1 MTQVTFGFPPA
12 GFLGPSHMTMGT
24 FDGVH
29 RGHQALLRPLIAG
42 AREAGATSVLVT
54 YEPHPRCVL
63 DPDHCPANLT
73 TLDEKTWLLDQLGLD
88 HLVVIPF
95 TPQVAA
101 LSPAVFM
108 QRILRGIQIR
118 KVVIGEAH
126 RFGHGR
132 RGDPALLRRLG
143 TRHGFAVEVA
153 PIVTRGREPI
163 SSSRIRRLVLL
174 GQVRAAA
181 QLLGRDYV
189 IRSTVEHGLR
199 RGRDLGFPTANLR
212 IGPNKLLP
220 ATGIYAVRVDRE
232 DRTYAGALS
241 IGFRPTFGNNSLTVE
256 VFILD
261 FDGDLYDK
269 LLTVWF
275 VQRLRA
281 EKRFASVTTLIQQMT
296 RDVDNTRRILGIEPS
311 AERI

>member
-1 MTQVTFGFPPA
+1 MTQVTFGFPAA
-12 GFLGPSHMTMGT
+12 GLLGPSYLTMGT

-29 RGHQALLRPLIAG
+29 RGHQALLKALIAG
-42 AREAGATSVLVT
+42 ARAAGVASVVIT

-73 TLDEKTWLLDQLGLD
+73 TLDEKTWLLDQLGVD

-95 TPQVAA
+95 TPQLAA
-101 LSPAVFM
+101 LSPAAFM
-108 QRILRGIQIR
+108 QRLLRGIQVRRI
-118 KVVIGEAH
+118 VIGENH
-126 RFGHGR
+126 RFGHGQ
-132 RGDPALLRRLG
+132 RGDPAFLRRLG
-143 TRHGFAVEVA
+143 TRHDFTVEVA
-153 PIVTRGREPI
+153 PTLTRGKAPI

-189 IRSTVEHGLR
+189 IRSTVEHGLK
-199 RGRDLGFPTANLR
+199 RGRELGFPTANLR
-212 IGPNKLLP
+212 ISPNKLLP
-220 ATGIYAVRVDRE
+220 ATGIYAVRVDIE

-241 IGFRPTFGNNSLTVE
+241 VGFRPTFGSNSLTVE

-261 FDGDLYDK
+261 FDADLYDK

-281 EKRFASVTTLIQQMT
+281 EKRFASVAALQQQMT
-296 RDVDNTRRILGIEPS
+296 RDVDNARRILGIEPA
-311 AERI
+311 AERR

>member
-1 MTQVTFGFPPA
+1 MTQVTFGFPAA

-29 RGHQALLRPLIAG
+29 RGHQALLKALISGARVAG
-42 AREAGATSVLVT
+42 AASVVIT

-73 TLDEKTWLLDQLGLD
+73 TLDEKTWLLDQLGVD
-88 HLVVIPF
+88 QLVVIPF

-101 LSPAVFM
+101 LSPAAFM
-108 QRILRGIQIR
+108 QRLLRGIQIR
-118 KVVIGEAH
+118 HVILGENH
-126 RFGHGR
+126 RFGHGQ
-132 RGDPALLRRLG
+132 RGDSAFLRRLG
-143 TRHGFAVEVA
+143 ARHGFTVEVVPTLA
-153 PIVTRGREPI
+153 RGREPI

-181 QLLGRDYV
+181 QLLGRDYF
-189 IRSTVEHGLR
+189 IRSTVEHGLK
-199 RGRDLGFPTANLR
+199 RGRELGFPTANLR
-212 IGPNKLLP
+212 ISANKLLP
-220 ATGIYAVRVDRE
+220 ATGIYAVRVDVE

-241 IGFRPTFGNNSLTVE
+241 VGFRPTFGANSLTVE

-261 FDGDLYDK
+261 FDGDLYDR

-275 VQRLRA
+275 VQRLRG
-281 EKRFASVTTLIQQMT
+281 EKRFASVPALVQQMA
-296 RDVDNTRRILGIEPS
+296 RDVDNARRILGIVAA
-311 AERI
+311 AEGT

>member
-1 MTQVTFGFPPA
+1 MTVVSFGFPPA
-12 GFLGPSHMTMGT
+12 GLLGPSHMTMGT

-29 RGHQALLRPLIAG
+29 RGHLALLKPLIAG
-42 AREAGATSVLVT
+42 AREAEAASVMVT
-54 YEPHPRCVL
+54 FEPHPRCVL

-73 TLDEKTWLLDQLGLD
+73 TLDEKAWLLDQLGLD
-88 HLVVIPF
+88 HVVVIPF

-101 LSPAVFM
+101 MSPAAFM
-108 QRILRGIQIR
+108 QRLLRGIQVRRIA
-118 KVVIGEAH
+118 IGESH

-143 TRHGFAVEVA
+143 TRHGFTVEVA
-153 PIVTRGREPI
+153 PTLARGRAPI

-189 IRSTVEHGLR
+189 IRSTVEHGVK
-199 RGRDLGFPTANLR
+199 RGRELGFPTANLR
-212 IGPNKLLP
+212 ISPNKLLP
-220 ATGIYAVRVDRE
+220 ATGIYAVRVDVE
-232 DRTYAGALS
+232 DRGYAGALS
-241 IGFRPTFGNNSLTVE
+241 VGFRPTFGGNTLTVE

-261 FDGDLYDK
+261 FDGDLYDR

-275 VQRLRA
+275 VQRLRG
-281 EKRFASVTTLIQQMT
+281 EKRFASVTTLQQQMT
-296 RDVDNTRRILGIEPS
+296 RDVENARRILGIAP
-311 AERI
+311 AADRT